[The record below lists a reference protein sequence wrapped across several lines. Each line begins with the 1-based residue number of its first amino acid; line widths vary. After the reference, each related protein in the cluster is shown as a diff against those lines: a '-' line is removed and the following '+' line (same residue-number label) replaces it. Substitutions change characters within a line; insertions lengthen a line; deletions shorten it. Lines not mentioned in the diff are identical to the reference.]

1 MSELPNA
8 QKVYVANAGVGGG
21 AASVVSINTTD
32 ESVNAPIVASATAPW
47 ISPVWVVSRSDSQ
60 RVYVLDKGSGFVSA
74 IDPNFDV
81 VKGTSSVGIGADFM
95 VYDPTLNR
103 LYVTNPATNR
113 VMALDASTD
122 ALTALTAS
130 VANPVSVTALLDGTR
145 VYVASAAVS
154 GTAPSQTVSSSVT
167 VLNTTDLSVKTTIP
181 LASVPVACATKIW
194 SELMTAAAADSSRVY
209 VGNCDAGNTAII
221 QTFNDTLLLELPA
234 PLGAFSP
241 PATNP
246 PLQNPVF
253 VLAGP

>member
-1 MSELPNA
+1 
-8 QKVYVANAGVGGG
+8 
-21 AASVVSINTTD
+21 
-32 ESVNAPIVASATAPW
+32 
-47 ISPVWVVSRSDSQ
+47 VVSRADSQ

-81 VKGTSSVGIGADFM
+81 VTGTISVGIGADFM

-103 LYVTNPATNR
+103 LYVTNPATNK

-130 VANPVSVTALLDGTR
+130 IANPVSVTALLDGTR
-145 VYVASAAVS
+145 AYVASAAVN

-167 VLNTTDLSVKTTIP
+167 VLNTADLSVKTTIS
-181 LASVPVACATKIW
+181 LTSVPVVCATRTW
-194 SELMTAAAADSSRVY
+194 SELMTAAAEDSTRVY